1 MSADDFTNARPR
13 GEDERAAPRISP
25 VTHATLRRAIL
36 TVYGLAVMA
45 LMVAP
50 VRTPRFAAGVPQ
62 ADKIVHAA
70 LFGVMTG
77 AVWWNLAALRRGRV
91 FWAVVL
97 ATLFAVLVE
106 VVQHFVP
113 YRSADPLDAAAGL
126 GGALVCAFVL
136 VRVVARRE
144 PGTGKRETGAP

>member
-1 MSADDFTNARPR
+1 MTQ
-13 GEDERAAPRISP
+13 
-25 VTHATLRRAIL
+25 TTMRRAIL
-36 TVYGLAVMA
+36 VVYGLVVTV

-50 VRTPRFAAGVPQ
+50 IRAPRLAARVPQ

-77 AVWWNLAALRRGRV
+77 FIWWNLAALSRRRV
-91 FWAVVL
+91 FWAVAL
-97 ATLFAVLVE
+97 ATLFAVFVE

-136 VRVVARRE
+136 VRVVAKPRS
-144 PGTGKRETGAP
+144 